1 MRTVFVMAAVLA
13 AAHGS
18 HGFVVPGFAVAGR
31 LDRTAAMPAP
41 SVGDRATAHA
51 VGSAGVA
58 AAAHNARASNHRR
71 ARMARMARIPQFSMH
86 AAAPATSIAGLAA
99 FLDASPT
106 PYQMVAAAAEKLRG
120 EGFVEL
126 KEDSRWAEEGMLQQ
140 GGKYFYTREGT
151 TLVAFT
157 VGGKFEPGNG
167 FKVVGAHTDSP
178 VLKVKPVSKLK
189 GSGYMQLGVECYGGG
204 LWHTWLDRDLSLAG
218 MLVVGTPDGGF
229 ERKLVRVSRPLL
241 RVPSLCI
248 HLQTPAEREKLEV
261 NKEMHLRPILARL
274 TQEVNNKPSGDST
287 KGGLVDRHHP
297 VLLDVVAEAAG
308 CAVEDIRDFD
318 LSLYDTQPG
327 QVWGANQEFYS
338 GARID
343 NQVHC
348 FTGLEALTSHAAAR
362 LDEDTDVSV
371 LVVFDHEEVGS
382 SSTHGAGSPIIK
394 EVVERVNESFGLFGT
409 GARGGGEAY
418 KRFLTT
424 LPFYEYVIR
433 IYVRIYLHRS
443 RSLSFLSLSRARSL
457 SLSLSLSLALSC
469 SLPLCFSAS
478 LSLCSLHDHIKRVL
492 ARTYTDTHTGPS
504 GRVSC

>member
-1 MRTVFVMAAVLA
+1 MVEASALSRAEFVRRFESLGLPVLLRNASHSWPALAGPRAWRRERLMEAAGA
-13 AAHGS
+13 AR
-18 HGFVVPGFAVAGR
+18 VA
-31 LDRTAAMPAP
+31 ASAMPYQP
-41 SVGDRATAHA
+41 EQRG
-51 VGSAGVA
+51 AGG
-58 AAAHNARASNHRR
+58 R
-71 ARMARMARIPQFSMH
+71 
-86 AAAPATSIAGLAA
+86 TLAA

-297 VLLDVVAEAAG
+297 VLLDVVA
-308 CAVEDIRDFD
+308 
-318 LSLYDTQPG
+318 
-327 QVWGANQEFYS
+327 
-338 GARID
+338 
-343 NQVHC
+343 
-348 FTGLEALTSHAAAR
+348 
-362 LDEDTDVSV
+362 
-371 LVVFDHEEVGS
+371 
-382 SSTHGAGSPIIK
+382 
-394 EVVERVNESFGLFGT
+394 
-409 GARGGGEAY
+409 
-418 KRFLTT
+418 
-424 LPFYEYVIR
+424 
-433 IYVRIYLHRS
+433 
-443 RSLSFLSLSRARSL
+443 
-457 SLSLSLSLALSC
+457 
-469 SLPLCFSAS
+469 
-478 LSLCSLHDHIKRVL
+478 
-492 ARTYTDTHTGPS
+492 
-504 GRVSC
+504 